1 MKINGIYQ
9 RTPEYE
15 AECRAHTAKWD
26 AHIEAVRATETPEQT
41 AVNDLINPL
50 RSERS
55 GVVRTGAIQHHLRK
69 GTLTLEMLRA
79 ARESAERREDH
90 APPGEAET
98 SPSE

>member
-1 MKINGIYQ
+1 MKINGIHQ

-15 AECRAHTAKWD
+15 AKCRAHAAKWD
-26 AHIEAVRATETPEQT
+26 AHIETVRATETPEQT

-55 GVVRTGAIQHHLRK
+55 GVMRGAAIQHHLRK

-79 ARESAERREDH
+79 ANESVERRDDH
-90 APPGEAET
+90 AASGKVET
-98 SPSE
+98 SSE